1 MKRTLSLGIDTSNYK
16 TSAAVVNETGEILCN
31 HQQLLKVKQGERGLR
46 QSEALFQHVQNLPAV
61 MEAVFAQEGIR
72 ERIGCISV
80 STRPRPLEGSY
91 MPVFTAGQGYARSL
105 AAALGVPLY
114 EVSHQEGHIEAIRHY
129 SELKDANPLI
139 CFHFS
144 GGTTEAILVDGSKS
158 EIVGG
163 SRDLAY
169 GQVLDRIGVAMGMAF
184 PAGEAMD
191 RIAENGRK
199 HPSIFT
205 KIKVQDGY
213 VNLSGI
219 ETQGQRMFAD
229 YPQEEVLDDL
239 FEKLSASVL
248 EMTLQLSEKYNIKNF
263 IYAGGVSCS
272 QYMRQY
278 LMNRLTGKLNIA
290 FGRSELSSDNAVGV
304 ALLGGKHIWR

>member
-16 TSAAVVNETGEILCN
+16 TSAAVVNETGEILFN

-61 MEAVFAQEGIR
+61 MEAVFAQEEIR